1 MRRRRT
7 RTTGASSA
15 GSRVL
20 PVLAGLFILVI
31 WSAPGAVGAADKKPK
46 KAAEA
51 YALVAGS
58 VFQKSGLSL
67 PGAEVTVTAVPEETQ
82 AGKVRK
88 PKPLKYVS
96 DARGEFAVRLPAVP
110 MRYTVSV
117 KSAGFEEQEKQVTI
131 SGDERVDLFFRLEPV
146 SK

>member
-1 MRRRRT
+1 MMMRRRRT
-7 RTTGASSA
+7 TGARPV
-15 GSRVL
+15 GSLVF
-20 PVLAGLFILVI
+20 PVLAGLLIPVI
-31 WSAPGAVGAADKKPK
+31 WSAGGAVRAADKKPK

-51 YALVAGS
+51 YALVAGT
-58 VFQKSGLSL
+58 VFQNSGLSL
-67 PGAEVTVTAVPEETQ
+67 PGAEVTVTAIPQETQ
-82 AGKVRK
+82 GGKLRK
-88 PKPLKYVS
+88 SKPLKYVS

-131 SGDERVDLFFRLEPV
+131 SGDERVDLFFRLGPV